1 MSKFLFTNNASSLLA
16 TTISDTDVT
25 LQVSVGDGALFPAPS
40 AGDRAAIALV
50 NADGDLEI
58 VYCTSRTGDLL
69 TITRAQ
75 EGTAAEEWV
84 GGQTRVELRLTKGTQ
99 DAMLQRDG
107 DALTGDLDAAGHA
120 ITDARL
126 TGATVLVGGQTV
138 GTAIRGAEDDAS
150 NELAVPPDGG
160 PATMGGSPLLT
171 QALLMPSMPTGAV
184 IMWFGS
190 LGSVPSGWQ
199 LCNGTNGTPD
209 LRDRF
214 IIGAGGAVALG
225 VTGGSGTTG
234 EAAGNTGSTALT
246 QAQLPPHRHS
256 LWGDTDSVTTATT
269 GLGAGNAETVAGRTA
284 NVTQSFV
291 TNAGEDGSPL
301 VSETGGGEGHTHTLA
316 AHTHT
321 NTPPYVGLYF
331 IMKL

>member
-1 MSKFLFTNNASSLLA
+1 MAKFLFSNNASSLLA
-16 TTISDTDVT
+16 TTISDVDVT
-25 LQVSVGDGALFPAPS
+25 LQVGVGDGALFPSPS

-50 NADGDLEI
+50 NASGDLEV
-58 VYCTSRTGDLL
+58 VYCTARSGDLL

-75 EGTAAEEWV
+75 EGTTAQEWI

-99 DAMLQRDG
+99 EAMLQRDG
-107 DALTGDLDAAGHA
+107 DALTGDLDAAGNE

-126 TGATVLVGGQTV
+126 TGDTVIVGGQTV
-138 GTAIRGAEDDAS
+138 GTALRGAEDDAS
-150 NELAVPPDGG
+150 NEIVVPGDGSA
-160 PATMGGSPLLT
+160 ATMGGSALVT
-171 QALLMPSMPTGAV
+171 QATLMPSMPTGAI
-184 IMWFGS
+184 IMWYGA

-214 IIGAGGAVALG
+214 VLGAGGAVALG
-225 VTGGSGTTG
+225 GTGGASTTG
-234 EAAGNTGSTALT
+234 AAAGDTGSTVLT
-246 QAQLPPHRHS
+246 EAQLPAHRHS
-256 LWGDTDSVTTATT
+256 LWGDTDSATTATT

-291 TNAGEDGSPL
+291 ANAGEDGSPL
-301 VSETGGGEGHTHTLA
+301 VSETGGGEGHTHTLG

-321 NTPPYVGLYF
+321 NTPPYVGVYY
-331 IMKL
+331 IMKT